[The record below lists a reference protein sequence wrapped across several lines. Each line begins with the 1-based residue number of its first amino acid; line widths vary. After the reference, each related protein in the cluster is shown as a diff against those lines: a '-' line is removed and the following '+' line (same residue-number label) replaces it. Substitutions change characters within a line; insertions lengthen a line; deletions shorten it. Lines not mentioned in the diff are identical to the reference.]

1 MDLIFKNYRKYLQSE
16 FGDREISGLK
26 LIYKNH
32 DEENRENTESK
43 DTTESGPSS
52 IREYFKMSETSKV
65 RDLEEHKKEFQE
77 KVNDLLVETEIN
89 QYFDSRA
96 KIEPK
101 KLSEIKLFLREI
113 CSIVK
118 RKNILSIKEKIKVLN
133 GKINVNY
140 FAYYLFD
147 FMVFVCWFFI

>member
-16 FGDREISGLK
+16 FGDREISELK

-32 DEENRENTESK
+32 DEKNTENTESN
-43 DTTESGPSS
+43 SSS
-52 IREYFKMSETSKV
+52 ILKYFKMSETSKV

-77 KVNDLLVETEIN
+77 KANDLLVETEIN

-101 KLSEIKLFLREI
+101 KMSEVKLFLREI
-113 CSIVK
+113 CSIIK
-118 RKNILSIKEKIKVLN
+118 RKNILIIKEKIKVLN
-133 GKINVNY
+133 GKINVIIRHIIQHIIRHIISWI
-140 FAYYLFD
+140 L
-147 FMVFVCWFFI
+147 

>member
-16 FGDREISGLK
+16 FGDREISELK

-32 DEENRENTESK
+32 DEKNTENTESN
-43 DTTESGPSS
+43 SSS
-52 IREYFKMSETSKV
+52 ILKYFKMSETSKV

-77 KVNDLLVETEIN
+77 KANDLLVETEIN

-101 KLSEIKLFLREI
+101 KMSEVKLFLREI
-113 CSIVK
+113 CSIIK
-118 RKNILSIKEKIKVLN
+118 RKNILIIKEKIKVLN
-133 GKINVNY
+133 GKINVIIRHIIQHIISWI
-140 FAYYLFD
+140 L
-147 FMVFVCWFFI
+147 